1 MGRKR
6 QKVVKI
12 IKRRLPDQYLCPN
25 CGMNTITVILKQ
37 DERVG
42 RIICARCE
50 LRGQFPIPEN
60 TEPVDAYC
68 IFVDNYYGVK
78 EPPTQ

>member
-12 IKRRLPDQYLCPN
+12 IKKKLPEQYLCPN
-25 CGMNTITVILKQ
+25 CGMNTVIVILHKEE
-37 DERVG
+37 DYA
-42 RIICARCE
+42 RIICSRCSLNE
-50 LRGQFPIPEN
+50 RFPVPEN

-68 IFVDNYYGVK
+68 IFVDNYYGVE
-78 EPPTQ
+78 EPAVQ